1 MDATTKRTVLAVVA
15 ATGIGVVAFLAGG
28 IMTAL
33 AAVALYDGP
42 VVSKISIEW
51 VLITML
57 AQNGGMLA
65 VGVIYLN
72 SKGWSLS
79 DLRIKRPSRVDG
91 LWSVVGLGLLFVGL
105 VGTTFLLKQL
115 GLPLSEQS
123 ILNVAEDNPD
133 VLLLL
138 IPLSLLLVGPIE
150 ELLYRG
156 VIHTR
161 LKDELGVSVTI
172 GIAAVIFAMVHFPAY
187 YAGTGDEAVISSL
200 VVVFALGSLLG
211 VLYEYSGN
219 LLVPVVVHGGYNAAN
234 FGLKYLEFT
243 GGLPG

>member
-1 MDATTKRTVLAVVA
+1 
-15 ATGIGVVAFLAGG
+15 
-28 IMTAL
+28 
-33 AAVALYDGP
+33 
-42 VVSKISIEW
+42 
-51 VLITML
+51 
-57 AQNGGMLA
+57 
-65 VGVIYLN
+65 
-72 SKGWSLS
+72 
-79 DLRIKRPSRVDG
+79 VDG
-91 LWSVVGLGLLFVGL
+91 LWSVAGLGLLFVVL
-105 VGTTFLLKQL
+105 VGTSFLLEQL
-115 GLPLSEQS
+115 GLPLSEHS

-161 LKDELGVSVTI
+161 LNDEFGVSVTI

-187 YAGTGDEAVISSL
+187 YAGTGGEAVISSL
-200 VVVFALGSLLG
+200 VVIFALGSLLG

>member
-1 MDATTKRTVLAVVA
+1 MDATMKRTVLAVVA
-15 ATGIGVVAFLAGG
+15 ATGVGVVAFLAGG

-33 AAVALYDGP
+33 AAVVLYDGP

-51 VLITML
+51 ILITML

-65 VGVIYLN
+65 VGVVYLN

-91 LWSVVGLGLLFVGL
+91 LWSVAGLGLLFVVL
-105 VGTTFLLKQL
+105 VGTTFLLEQL
-115 GLPLSEQS
+115 GLPLSEHS

-161 LKDELGVSVTI
+161 LNDEFGVSVTI

-187 YAGTGDEAVISSL
+187 YAGTGGEAVISSL
-200 VVVFALGSLLG
+200 VVIFALGSLLG